1 MLQDHSE
8 HDTELLMLQDDI
20 ITRVELVKGKVKKLG
35 RAGDLQIL
43 SLDIP
48 C

>member
-1 MLQDHSE
+1 V
-8 HDTELLMLQDDI
+8 ELVM
-20 ITRVELVKGKVKKLG
+20 ELVKGKVKKLG